1 MLQITNLKKVFNKIE
16 MIVDAN
22 YTFDKGGVYPVIGAH
37 SSGKTLLCECI
48 AGLCRPDGGEIYI
61 SGDGSAIM
69 VHEDSTL
76 PPYLTVRE
84 YLGYMCSSEEADVA
98 CEEAGVP
105 QEVYDHLIGACDKE
119 TRKRLQ
125 MAVVLI
131 KKPYVIALDAP
142 FDYCSE
148 EFFNDMMPII
158 DELKDK
164 HIIIVTSGNV
174 DVARSLSGD
183 VIVLNNGELNAVTDE
198 SFEIPEI
205 RQAVIDLLAGG
216 EDDDEIN

>member
-1 MLQITNLKKVFNKIE
+1 
-16 MIVDAN
+16 
-22 YTFDKGGVYPVIGAH
+22 
-37 SSGKTLLCECI
+37 
-48 AGLCRPDGGEIYI
+48 
-61 SGDGSAIM
+61 
-69 VHEDSTL
+69 
-76 PPYLTVRE
+76 
-84 YLGYMCSSEEADVA
+84 
-98 CEEAGVP
+98 
-105 QEVYDHLIGACDKE
+105 
-119 TRKRLQ
+119 
-125 MAVVLI
+125 
-131 KKPYVIALDAP
+131 
-142 FDYCSE
+142 
-148 EFFNDMMPII
+148 MMPII

>member
-1 MLQITNLKKVFNKIE
+1 ME
-16 MIVDAN
+16 
-22 YTFDKGGVYPVIGAH
+22 
-37 SSGKTLLCECI
+37 
-48 AGLCRPDGGEIYI
+48 
-61 SGDGSAIM
+61 
-69 VHEDSTL
+69 
-76 PPYLTVRE
+76 
-84 YLGYMCSSEEADVA
+84 
-98 CEEAGVP
+98 
-105 QEVYDHLIGACDKE
+105 
-119 TRKRLQ
+119 
-125 MAVVLI
+125 VVLI
-131 KKPYVIALDAP
+131 KNPYVIALVAQ
-142 FDYCSE
+142 FYYFSVE
-148 EFFNDMMPII
+148 LFNDMMPII

>member
-1 MLQITNLKKVFNKIE
+1 
-16 MIVDAN
+16 
-22 YTFDKGGVYPVIGAH
+22 
-37 SSGKTLLCECI
+37 
-48 AGLCRPDGGEIYI
+48 
-61 SGDGSAIM
+61 
-69 VHEDSTL
+69 
-76 PPYLTVRE
+76 
-84 YLGYMCSSEEADVA
+84 
-98 CEEAGVP
+98 
-105 QEVYDHLIGACDKE
+105 
-119 TRKRLQ
+119 